1 MENNNFNIME
11 LPAIAI
17 EEFIPFPNSETRM
30 DLVSN
35 DAIEGLKLAEQ
46 YQNTIVVLVA
56 NKDAKTDD
64 VLENYHPVG
73 VMAKV
78 LLNMAMP
85 GNTRRIKIRFDE
97 RVVVKEVVAEKPALV
112 LKVETNVC
120 SKGEEELIEPTF
132 NLIKKE
138 LSNDVNRL
146 PLENKELAGRI
157 TQEQDPE
164 RLCDLLASI
173 LKIPYSKK
181 VRCLNELTLSGRL
194 KLILEELNLQKFYNE
209 IEAKI
214 DNDVKQSINESQKEY
229 YLREK
234 IKAIQQE
241 LGESAKKEE
250 DIENLRVK
258 ILESKMPK
266 DVEETALKELN
277 RYRSC
282 SFNSAESGIIRTYLD
297 FIVSLPWNQETI
309 DCEDIVAAKEE
320 LDKDH
325 YGLEKVKDRIL
336 EYLAVKILNRKN
348 PQSILCL
355 VGPPGVGKTSL
366 AKSIAKALNKG
377 FVKESLGGVRDE
389 AEIRGHRR
397 TYIGA
402 LPGRI
407 LQGLQKAKSN
417 NPVFLLDEIDKMSSD
432 YKGDPT
438 SALLEVLDPEQN
450 KYFSDHYLEVSFDL
464 SKVMFICTANYIGY
478 IPAPLRDRMEIVE
491 LSSYTEYE
499 KFEIAKRHLI
509 PKQMKLHGLSDDKI
523 SITDQAI
530 YTLIQN
536 YSRETGVREL
546 ERLLGSIIR
555 KVIKKILMEKLT
567 YIKVDTDVI
576 TELLGK
582 VKYVNN
588 KVDNEDKVGVVT
600 GLAYTEY
607 GGDTLDVEVTYYK
620 GNGHLVLTG
629 KLGDVMKESAQ
640 AALSYVK
647 TNAGKFSIDP
657 EIFSSNDIH
666 IHVPEGA
673 IPKDGPSAG
682 VTMATALISALSNS
696 KVHHDLGMTG
706 EITLRGRV
714 LPIGGLKE
722 KSIAAH
728 RSGLTK
734 ILIPF
739 ENAKDVDDI
748 PDSVKSALTIVPVK
762 TIEEVVEHA
771 IIK

>member
-1 MENNNFNIME
+1 MENTNLNIMR

-17 EEFIPFPNSETRM
+17 EEFVPFPNSETRM

-56 NKDAKTDD
+56 NKEAKTQD

-78 LLNMAMP
+78 LLNMSMP

-97 RVVVKEVVAEKPALV
+97 RVLVKEVIAEKPGL
-112 LKVETNVC
+112 LIEVETNVS

-138 LSNDVNRL
+138 LTLDVNRI
-146 PLENKELAGRI
+146 PVDNKELINRV
-157 TQEQDPE
+157 TQETDPE
-164 RLCDLLASI
+164 RLCDLLSSI
-173 LKIPYSKK
+173 LKIPYVKK
-181 VRCLNELTLSGRL
+181 VKCLNELTLSGRL

-234 IKAIQQE
+234 IKAIQAE

-250 DIENLRVK
+250 DIENLRKK
-258 ILESKMPK
+258 ILESGMPK
-266 DVEETALKELN
+266 EVEEVAMKELN
-277 RYRSC
+277 RYRSS

-297 FIVSLPWNQETI
+297 FIVSLPWNQETQ
-309 DCEDIVAAKEE
+309 DTDDIINAKNE

-325 YGLEKVKDRIL
+325 YGLDKVKERIL
-336 EYLAVKILNRKN
+336 EYLAVKILNKKN

-366 AKSIAKALNKG
+366 ARSIAKALNKS

-407 LQGLQKAKSN
+407 LQSLQKAKSK

-450 KYFSDHYLEVSFDL
+450 RYFSDHYLEVPFDL

-491 LSSYTEYE
+491 VSSYTEYE

-509 PKQMKLHGLSDDKI
+509 PKQLKLHGIDNDRLQI
-523 SITDQAI
+523 SDQAI
-530 YTLIQN
+530 YTIIQN
-536 YSRETGVREL
+536 YTRETGVREL
-546 ERLLGSIIR
+546 ERLIGSITR
-555 KVIKKILMEKLT
+555 KVIKKILMEKIDKIT
-567 YIKVDTDVI
+567 VDTDTVN
-576 TELLGK
+576 ELLGK

-588 KVDNEDKVGVVT
+588 KIDDEDKIGVVT

-620 GNGHLVLTG
+620 GGGHLVLTG
-629 KLGDVMKESAQ
+629 KLGEVMKESAQ

-647 TNAGKFSIDP
+647 SNAIKFDIDP
-657 EIFSSNDIH
+657 EIFNGNDIH

-682 VTMATALISALSNS
+682 VTITTAIVSALSNH

-728 RSGLTK
+728 RSGLNT

-739 ENAKDVDDI
+739 ENTKDIDDI
-748 PDSVKSALTIVPVK
+748 PDSVKSALKIIPVK
-762 TIEEVVEHA
+762 TIEEVIEHA

>member
-1 MENNNFNIME
+1 MENINFNIME

-56 NKDAKTDD
+56 NKDAKTDN

-138 LSNDVNRL
+138 LNIDVNRL
-146 PLENKELAGRI
+146 PIENKELASRI

-164 RLCDLLASI
+164 RLCDLLSSI

-181 VRCLNELTLSGRL
+181 IKCLNELSLSGRL

-214 DNDVKQSINESQKEY
+214 DNDVKQSINESQKEF

-241 LGESAKKEE
+241 LGEAAKKEE

-258 ILESKMPK
+258 ILESNMPK

-297 FIVSLPWNQETI
+297 FIVSLPWSQETV
-309 DCEDIVAAKEE
+309 DCEDIIAAKEE

-366 AKSIAKALNKG
+366 AKSIAKALNKS

-450 KYFSDHYLEVSFDL
+450 KYFSDHYLEVAFDL

-509 PKQMKLHGLSDDKI
+509 PKQMKLHGLADEKI
-523 SITDQAI
+523 DITDQAI
-530 YTLIQN
+530 YTLIQS
-536 YSRETGVREL
+536 YTRETGVREL

-555 KVIKKILMEKLT
+555 KVIKKILMEKLN
-567 YIKVDTDVI
+567 YIKVDSDVVGD
-576 TELLGK
+576 LLGK
-582 VKYVNN
+582 VKYTNN

-620 GNGHLVLTG
+620 GAGHLVLTG

-647 TNAGKFSIDP
+647 SNATKFEIDP
-657 EIFSSNDIH
+657 EIFNGNDIH

-682 VTMATALISALSNS
+682 VTITTALISALSNH

-728 RSGLTK
+728 RSGLNT
-734 ILIPF
+734 ILIPY
-739 ENAKDVDDI
+739 ENVKDIDDI
-748 PDSVKSALTIVPVK
+748 PDSVKSALNIVPVK
-762 TIEEVVEHA
+762 TIDEVIEHA